1 MAKFEELMNVMK
13 TMESSEIAMVL
24 LLVGVILILLI
35 FSAIKRG
42 DNKNSP
48 QGRESQRTAPTFES
62 LSPLPDEKPSQDQ
75 SVGSAL
81 KPAPDPQIEAE
92 INPLDS
98 LEAEAKVQFVVSNL
112 PSSEVPQDSI
122 LRRHY
127 DALHKVMAVSK
138 VSPVV
143 QESLAEDSCSSIK
156 SAIEQ
161 AVIKQTQTTAT
172 KATAIDQFVVSGTAS
187 VPEDSVLKRHFIQQI
202 KTEIQNGMSPRPSD
216 SVLQRHYDSHIRYEL
231 EKRFAS

>member
-24 LLVGVILILLI
+24 LLVGVILVLLI

-62 LSPLPDEKPSQDQ
+62 LSPLPDEKPNQDQ
-75 SVGSAL
+75 WVGSKL
-81 KPAPDPQIEAE
+81 KPEPDTQVEAE
-92 INPLDS
+92 INPSGS
-98 LEAEAKVQFVVSNL
+98 LEPEPKVQAVVSSVQ
-112 PSSEVPQDSI
+112 SSEVPQDSI

-127 DALHKVMAVSK
+127 DALHKVMAVSN

-143 QESLAEDSCSSIK
+143 QESLADDSCSSIK
-156 SAIEQ
+156 SSIEQ

-172 KATAIDQFVVSGTAS
+172 AIVQSFVNGTAS
-187 VPEDSVLKRHFIQQI
+187 MPEDSVLKRHFSQQI
-202 KTEIQNGMSPRPSD
+202 KTQIQDEMAPRPSD
-216 SVLQRHYDSHIRYEL
+216 SVLKRHYDSHIRYEL
-231 EKRFAS
+231 EKRLAS